1 MPTHPQPNDDDL
13 VALAK
18 AAQEGDTRAFDQLVL
33 RHQRGVMANCRHLT
47 RAPSDAEDLAQEVFV
62 KAYFALPRFEGRS
75 SFKTWIN
82 RIKINHCLN
91 HLKKKENQ
99 VFVDMEDEA
108 LSRTPAMRVEADAE
122 TQDKARTQ
130 RRQIRQALDAMTD
143 TLRVPLVLRD
153 FDKLPYQEIAEQL
166 GISLSAVKMRIKRAR
181 ETFRELYML
190 STKQEG
196 NP

>member
-1 MPTHPQPNDDDL
+1 MPTHPQPSDDDL
-13 VALAK
+13 VAQAK

-47 RAPSDAEDLAQEVFV
+47 RAPSDADDLAQEVFV

-99 VFVDMEDEA
+99 IFVDMEDEA
-108 LSRTPAMRVEADAE
+108 LSRTPAMRVEAEAE
-122 TQDKARTQ
+122 VQDEARAQ
-130 RRQIRQALDAMTD
+130 RQQIRQALDAMTD

-153 FDKLPYQEIAEQL
+153 FDKMPYQEIAEQL
-166 GISLSAVKMRIKRAR
+166 GVSLSAVKMRIKRAR

-196 NP
+196 TP